1 MQDMSLRMACEAKL
15 TKMKSKKLIASGEL
29 SYSSVTDELNAWIK
43 RKDGYSIVIRD
54 IISVED
60 FLERAKR
67 FCQKKLKRK

>member
-1 MQDMSLRMACEAKL
+1 MQNMSLRMACEAKL
-15 TKMKSKKLIASGEL
+15 AKMKSKKLIASGEL

-67 FCQKKLKRK
+67 FCQKKLNK

>member
-1 MQDMSLRMACEAKL
+1 MCNAKLRQACESKL
-15 TKMKSKKLIASGEL
+15 SKMKEKRLIASGEL
-29 SYSSVTDELNAWIK
+29 GYSSLTDELNAWVR

-67 FCQKKLKRK
+67 FCQKKLKR

>member
-1 MQDMSLRMACEAKL
+1 MQNMSLRMACEAKL

-29 SYSSVTDELNAWIK
+29 DYSSITDELNAWIK

-67 FCQKKLKRK
+67 FCQKKLRK